1 MSLLTVIAM
10 HGIWDQPLPPGR
22 GKRLS
27 YTGNFERNVVAELTR
42 LGVVPA
48 GADTATIARIVRFD
62 EVVYAD
68 IGEAEARAVYRRYQR
83 AVAPEGPLDRALDLL
98 VVDRLRRF
106 VIDGASDVLLYG
118 SDRYREEIRDR
129 LRERIAAAIEGGDG
143 AVTLVGHSLGSVVC
157 YDVAYYDGW
166 HNPLWRRHG
175 FAPANLFTLGSPL
188 ALFALGYDDRGVP
201 KPKYV
206 DAGAVRVL
214 VRPGGRWL
222 NCFDAQ
228 DIIGYPLAG
237 QFPGLVEDVIV
248 RAGLLPTTAHTRL
261 WHNREVARRLARCL
275 RDDYRR
281 LSGLRAED

>member
-1 MSLLTVIAM
+1 MSLLTVIAV

-22 GKRLS
+22 EKRLS
-27 YTGNFERNVVAELTR
+27 YSGDFARNVVAELTR
-42 LGVVPA
+42 LGVVPP
-48 GADTATIARIVRFD
+48 GADAATIAEIVRFE

-68 IGEAEARAVYRRYQR
+68 IGEAEARAVYERYRR
-83 AVAPEGPLDRALDLL
+83 AVKAQGPLDRALDLL
-98 VVDRLRRF
+98 GVDRLRRF
-106 VIDGASDVLLYG
+106 VIDGASDVLLYE

-129 LRERIAAAIEGGDG
+129 LRERVVAAIGAGDG

-157 YDVAYYDGW
+157 YDVAYYDTW

-188 ALFALGYDDRGVP
+188 ALFALGYDDRGAP

-206 DAGAVRVL
+206 DAEAVKVL

-222 NCFDAQ
+222 NLFDAQ
-228 DIIGYPLAG
+228 DVIGYPLAG

-248 RAGLLPTTAHTRL
+248 RAGILPTTAHTRL

-281 LSGLRAED
+281 VTVGRGP